1 MLVLVLTSAL
11 PVLALRAPSALSVL
25 LQKLAA
31 GGTSMPEPSE
41 GVPPKA
47 TGGADEEL
55 AALRTVGE
63 QQLRDGLFLDAVKT
77 LTTALDLAKST
88 GATDKFT
95 GLETLHEDA
104 MQKAALVRVPRRAG
118 QPASRHPFMSQQ
130 HA

>member
-1 MLVLVLTSAL
+1 
-11 PVLALRAPSALSVL
+11 
-25 LQKLAA
+25 
-31 GGTSMPEPSE
+31 MPEPSE

-47 TGGADEEL
+47 TGADEEL